1 MLSSELWCTL
11 TCTPRIY
18 KYNELKCQT
27 STQQYRK
34 CTTHSIHKVYH
45 THSRNDS
52 LDEKGQSLVLVEIYA
67 WQKFA
72 LKKGGSLAQCTCFE
86 LRLVKHHPRAPEWTA
101 CMTSDLPCRNISV
114 AHSGCSPYRVHVKIK
129 VILVANK
136 TKIKV
141 SIRYLR
147 PFPGPSFHPPRPES
161 DQSIQ

>member
-67 WQKFA
+67 CQKFA

-86 LRLVKHHPRAPEWTA
+86 LRLVKHHPRVPEWTA
-101 CMTSDLPCRNISV
+101 CMTSDLPCRNIRCWSF
-114 AHSGCSPYRVHVKIK
+114 Y
-129 VILVANK
+129 
-136 TKIKV
+136 
-141 SIRYLR
+141 YLNSA
-147 PFPGPSFHPPRPES
+147 PSFWKLLLSGSTGIYVFLGGATS
-161 DQSIQ
+161 DVEAAMCKAYSLVHSRY